1 LAQSTSALIKM
12 RAFFAASVLSWIEY
26 RICPNRDAMNSI
38 CLARVILIELLM
50 VLALYADL
58 TQSQAVRRRDSRQ
71 QMPARM
77 GRALRETHHLH
88 LRKLRLMGI
97 AFEAGQER
105 PASSLHPSYMLQ
117 P

>member
-1 LAQSTSALIKM
+1 
-12 RAFFAASVLSWIEY
+12 
-26 RICPNRDAMNSI
+26 
-38 CLARVILIELLM
+38 LM
-50 VLALYADL
+50 MLVLYAYL

-71 QMPARM
+71 KVPARRM
-77 GRALRETHHLH
+77 GRGLRETHHLH

-105 PASSLHPSYMLQ
+105 PASSLHPCYMLQ